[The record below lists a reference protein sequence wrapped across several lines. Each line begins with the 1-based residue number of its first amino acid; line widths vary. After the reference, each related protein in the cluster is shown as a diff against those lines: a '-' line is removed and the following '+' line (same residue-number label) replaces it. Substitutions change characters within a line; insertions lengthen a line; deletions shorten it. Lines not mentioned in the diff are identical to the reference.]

1 MSFIFHNTKLIPENQ
16 FSTNHKNRAFRLG
29 DGLFETIKV
38 LNGVPLFLK
47 HHFSRMILGLDA
59 LQFEIPEH
67 WSYSY
72 FVYNCIDLA
81 KQNAMKD
88 GSIRIQINRLGEGK
102 YLPESLGAEIVM
114 EALPVDNGKYNLN
127 KNEYKVAVYNDIQK
141 SSNKLSA
148 FKSLNSHIYIQASI
162 YANKQNLQD
171 CIVLNDV
178 GRVADATSSNVFVII
193 KGNLVTPPVEEGGV
207 DGVMKRVLK
216 KLCKQNK
223 IELIEA
229 PLTTTDLDSIDEM
242 FLTNVIRGIIPVSNF
257 KEKKLNSKACNMMFD
272 LLQEKVVKEIESLNQ
287 FI

>member
-1 MSFIFHNTKLIPENQ
+1 MPFIFHNTKLIPENQ

-81 KQNAMKD
+81 KQNEMKD

-102 YLPESLGAEIVM
+102 YLPESLGAEIIM
-114 EALPVDNGKYNLN
+114 EALPVDNGKFVLD
-127 KNEYKVAVYNDIQK
+127 KNEYRMATYSDIQK
-141 SSNKLSA
+141 SNNKLSS
-148 FKSLNSHIYIQASI
+148 FKSLNSHVYIQASI
-162 YANKQNLQD
+162 YASKQNLND
-171 CIVLNDV
+171 CIVLNDM
-178 GRVADATSSNVFVII
+178 GRVADATSSNVFVVI
-193 KGNLVTPPVEEGGV
+193 KGNLITPPTNEGGV

-229 PLTTTDLDSIDEM
+229 PLTTTDLATIDEM
-242 FLTNVIRGIIPVSNF
+242 FLTNVIRGIIPVSSF
-257 KEKKLNSKACNMMFD
+257 EGKSLQHKACDTMYD
-272 LLQEKVVKEIESLNQ
+272 LLQNKVVKEIESLDQ

>member
-16 FSTNHKNRAFRLG
+16 FAVNHKNRGFRLG

-81 KQNAMKD
+81 KQNEMKD
-88 GSIRIQINRLGEGK
+88 GSIRIQVNRLGEGK
-102 YLPESLGAEIVM
+102 YLPESFGAELVM
-114 EALPVDNGKYNLN
+114 EALPLDDGKYILN
-127 KNEYKVAVYNDIQK
+127 KNEYKVAAYNDIPK
-141 SSNKLSA
+141 PNNKLAA
-148 FKSLNSHIYIQASI
+148 FKSLNSHVYIQASI
-162 YANKQNLQD
+162 FAHKQKLND
-171 CIVLNDV
+171 CIVLNDM
-178 GRVADATSSNVFVII
+178 GRVADATSSNVFVTIQ
-193 KGNLVTPPVEEGGV
+193 GNLITPPVYEGGV

-229 PLTTTDLDSIDEM
+229 PLTTTDLATIDEM
-242 FLTNVIRGIIPVSNF
+242 FLTNVIKGIIPVSSF
-257 KEKKLNSKACNMMFD
+257 EGKSLQHKACDTMYD
-272 LLQEKVVKEIESLNQ
+272 LLQKKVIKEIESLDQ